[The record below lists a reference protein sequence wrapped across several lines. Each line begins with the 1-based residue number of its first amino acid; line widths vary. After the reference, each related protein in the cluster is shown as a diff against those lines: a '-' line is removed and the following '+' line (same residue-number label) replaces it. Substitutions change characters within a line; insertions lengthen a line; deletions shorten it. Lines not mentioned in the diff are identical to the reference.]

1 MVYSTERKREIL
13 DEGIIDGFHYIIL
26 NLGWHPTAYVEI
38 PKNHPY
44 YKAGYDDIDIDIE
57 VHGGLT
63 YSGDMGKDGEWY
75 LGWDYAHCE
84 DYFGC
89 VELYREALDLPE
101 WTPEWTGK
109 KWTTEEILEDV
120 KTAIRQLK
128 EVR

>member
-1 MVYSTERKREIL
+1 MKEMIYSTEWKKEIL
-13 DEGIIDGFHYIIL
+13 DEGIVDGFHYIIL

-38 PKNHPY
+38 PKGHSF
-44 YKAGYDDIDIDIE
+44 YKVEYSDIEEDIE

-75 LGWDYAHCE
+75 LGWDYGHFI
-84 DYFGC
+84 DYSGLEPMFP
-89 VELYREALDLPE
+89 LDLRIG
-101 WTPEWTGK
+101 GK

-120 KTAIRQLK
+120 KTAIGQLK